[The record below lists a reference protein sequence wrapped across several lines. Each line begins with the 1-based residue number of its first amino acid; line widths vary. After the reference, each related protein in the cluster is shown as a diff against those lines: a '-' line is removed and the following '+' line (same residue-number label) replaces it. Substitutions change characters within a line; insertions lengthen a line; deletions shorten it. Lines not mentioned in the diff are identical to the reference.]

1 MQEPTDCLTCEYR
14 SQRMFCGFA
23 PGALADFNSIGALV
37 MLPTGATLVREGD
50 QCNRVL
56 VICTGQVMLSCNS
69 AAGATMNV
77 KVALAGDVL
86 GLSAAISDGY
96 SEATAVT
103 MEPACVKIIPR
114 SQFVAFLGR
123 HGQASLHAA
132 QLLAQDYRSSFE
144 GARRLALSGTVAAR
158 LASLLLD
165 WGRSA
170 SSGKP
175 EMGFTMTFSHEAL
188 AGFAGTT
195 RETVT
200 RTLGAFQKKELIRIR
215 GTSVRILA
223 EEKLARLAG

>member
-1 MQEPTDCLTCEYR
+1 
-14 SQRMFCGFA
+14 
-23 PGALADFNSIGALV
+23 
-37 MLPTGATLVREGD
+37 
-50 QCNRVL
+50 
-56 VICTGQVMLSCNS
+56 
-69 AAGATMNV
+69 MNV

-223 EEKLARLAG
+223 EAKLARLAG

>member
-1 MQEPTDCLTCEYR
+1 MQPCACDLHRAGHALLQLSCGGDHERKGGTRGRCAG
-14 SQRMFCGFA
+14 SQRGDIRWLLRSDRGDN
-23 PGALADFNSIGALV
+23 GAGLRQDHPSF
-37 MLPTGATLVREGD
+37 PVR
-50 QCNRVL
+50 
-56 VICTGQVMLSCNS
+56 
-69 AAGATMNV
+69 
-77 KVALAGDVL
+77 
-86 GLSAAISDGY
+86 GLSRAAW
-96 SEATAVT
+96 
-103 MEPACVKIIPR
+103 P
-114 SQFVAFLGR
+114 
-123 HGQASLHAA
+123 SLHAA

-223 EEKLARLAG
+223 EAKLARLAG